1 MVGLPFDFALCPK
14 WLLSWV
20 ILGPDLCV
28 CIQISILKRTT
39 LHIVLGPT
47 LMTSFKLN
55 YPFKDSYSTD
65 NHILRYWGL
74 ALQYTH
80 LCKGSN
86 TYALCGETGHCV
98 NVYQSALQRE
108 TGPCFFYMASFKP
121 TDMILPI
128 HVGSDKEFKPTTVAP
143 SWSYRGYKPSQHRH
157 VNT

>member
-1 MVGLPFDFALCPK
+1 
-14 WLLSWV
+14 
-20 ILGPDLCV
+20 
-28 CIQISILKRTT
+28 
-39 LHIVLGPT
+39 
-47 LMTSFKLN
+47 MTSFKLN

-108 TGPCFFYMASFKP
+108 TGPCFSYMASFKP

-128 HVGSDKEFKPTTVAP
+128 HVGSDKEPKPTAVAP